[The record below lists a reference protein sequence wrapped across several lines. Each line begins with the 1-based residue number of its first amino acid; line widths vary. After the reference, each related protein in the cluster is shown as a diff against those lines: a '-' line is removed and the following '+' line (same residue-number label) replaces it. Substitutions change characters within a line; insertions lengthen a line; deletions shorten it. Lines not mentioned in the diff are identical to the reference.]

1 MRQIIISLLL
11 LSSSLVNAQEKVT
24 EYKPQVHLGFGLG
37 IDYGGLPGGSLMY
50 SPLRKVS
57 FFSGIGN
64 GFVGVS
70 YCAGIKLKGSFGNNQ
85 GVVPFVSGMYGTN
98 AVVRIVDPRPLSRIF
113 SGVTVGAGL
122 EIHLRPTSGNHF
134 SCTVLFPIRKPAVGE
149 YLDFLET
156 RYGMIYTSK
165 LSPVLLSIGYQ
176 YAF

>member
-1 MRQIIISLLL
+1 MRQILISLFLFL
-11 LSSSLVNAQEKVT
+11 CILSSAQEQVK
-24 EYKPQVHLGFGLG
+24 EFKPQVHLGFGLG
-37 IDYGGLPGGSLMY
+37 LDYGGLPGGSLMY
-50 SPLRKVS
+50 SPVRQLG

-113 SGVTVGAGL
+113 SGVTIGGGL

-165 LSPVLLSIGYQ
+165 LRPVLLSIGYQ